1 MFTRTFDRLARTDPA
16 GGSAATRS
24 RPRPDPGFDA
34 LPRLGRLAADLR
46 CVAVGLTVSPTRPRW
61 KEGALFFFDPRRQA
75 ELERSPAAATR
86 SAHDPYEEL
95 SRRIEAELPAL
106 FESVEV
112 RHVARAVPGLWAAAA
127 RLAAV
132 CPAARDLADLLAV
145 PDDEVFTVLCPAR
158 KRGVR
163 LVARG
168 LADCGQFHVLLAEV
182 VPELLGGGP
191 FPPRV
196 VTASATTNPTTTA
209 GVPLLAEARW
219 QFYSAAA
226 LDGRDRLPEGFAGS
240 AYWLWPHTPL
250 ATVPRIDGERLILV
264 GPPAYRLTW
273 DVSRRFPAL
282 AAELRLDEV
291 LHPAAVQDWLARL
304 GGVPRPKLSAEAVSD
319 YHPARAA

>member
-1 MFTRTFDRLARTDPA
+1 MLTRTFDRLARTDPA
-16 GGSAATRS
+16 SGSPATRPC
-24 RPRPDPGFDA
+24 PRPDPGYEA
-34 LPRLGRLAADLR
+34 LPRLGRLATALR
-46 CVAVGLTVSPTRPRW
+46 RVMVGPTRSRW
-61 KEGALFFFDPRRQA
+61 KEGTLFFFDPRRQA
-75 ELERSPAAATR
+75 ELERNPAAATG
-86 SAHDPYEEL
+86 SAYDPYEEI

-112 RHVARAVPGLWAAAA
+112 RHVARTVPGLWEAAV
-127 RLAAV
+127 RLATV

-158 KRGVR
+158 KWGVR

-168 LADCGQFHVLLAEV
+168 LVDCGQFHVLLAAAAPDLAE
-182 VPELLGGGP
+182 EGP
-191 FPPRV
+191 FPPRI
-196 VTASATTNPTTTA
+196 VTASTTTNPTTTA
-209 GVPLLAEARW
+209 GIPLLAETRW

-264 GPPAYRLTW
+264 GPPAFRLTW

-282 AAELRLDEV
+282 AAELRLDE
-291 LHPAAVQDWLARL
+291 LLRPAAVRDRLARL
-304 GGVPRPKLSAEAVSD
+304 GGVPLRKLSAGTVPED
-319 YHPARAA
+319 YLPARAA